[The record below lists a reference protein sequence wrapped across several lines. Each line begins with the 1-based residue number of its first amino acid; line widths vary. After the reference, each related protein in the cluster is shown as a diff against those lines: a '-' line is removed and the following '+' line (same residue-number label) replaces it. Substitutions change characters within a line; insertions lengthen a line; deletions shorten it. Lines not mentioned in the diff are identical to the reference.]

1 MLSTNDVFE
10 EKQCLSWRIASKA
23 SKELPSLVCQIY
35 QQHFFRVAEFIRE
48 ILHWQNEISNAM
60 KSSAFTE
67 TKTLPDLDTLRTSSA
82 AK

>member
-1 MLSTNDVFE
+1 M
-10 EKQCLSWRIASKA
+10 
-23 SKELPSLVCQIY
+23 
-35 QQHFFRVAEFIRE
+35 VAEFIHE